1 MKSRVSS
8 LFRGHHRMVGL
19 CVALVL
25 VVAAILTIPILRI
38 QAQNKPSTTSPEEA
52 AAIAASGKPL
62 PTAIAPAVANA
73 QTAVACQMC
82 FTCGGDWPIF
92 AGAVHAVNTGS
103 LTTERGAG
111 CSGALLAAND
121 NNPFLCCR

>member
-1 MKSRVSS
+1 MKNRVSS
-8 LFRGHHRMVGL
+8 LFREHHRIVGA

-25 VVAAILTIPILRI
+25 VVAAILTIPLLQI
-38 QAQNKPSTTSPEEA
+38 QAQNKPSTTSPDEA
-52 AAIAASGKPL
+52 AAIAASGKPA
-62 PTAIAPAVANA
+62 PAAVAPAVANA

-103 LTTERGAG
+103 LTHERGAG
-111 CSGALLAAND
+111 CSGALLASND
-121 NNPFLCCR
+121 SNPFLCCR